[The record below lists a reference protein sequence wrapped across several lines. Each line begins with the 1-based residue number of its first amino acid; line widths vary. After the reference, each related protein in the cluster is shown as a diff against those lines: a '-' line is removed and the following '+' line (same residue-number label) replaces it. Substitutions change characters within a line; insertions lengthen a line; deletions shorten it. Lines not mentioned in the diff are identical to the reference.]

1 MRNNKYMRYRAEIR
15 KWLAV
20 GMTAAMCMS
29 MLAGCSTGKSTSSTS
44 DAEGTSEVNTAT
56 DADIDSEND
65 GTDADT
71 DSKNDGTDTDKDSK
85 NGDTDTAYEKTASAK
100 TEMTVEEMQAAIDD
114 AMSEADI
121 DITDMFT
128 KRDLAGTY
136 EESEAVKITLS
147 GKTATCDSSN
157 VQIEDG
163 VVTIK
168 AAGVYVLS
176 GTLTD
181 GTIVVDADD
190 DDKVQLVLD
199 GASVTAA
206 DYAAIYAKNADKVF
220 VTLSQGTENSL
231 TVSGDYVQTDDNN
244 VDAVIFAKCD
254 LTLNGSGNLTVKDN
268 AGHGIVSKDDLVVA
282 DGTYTIDSQDH
293 CLNGKDSVRIA
304 DGTFTL
310 SCDEDGIHAG
320 NDDQQDGYVYIE
332 GGDINISVG
341 DDGIHA
347 EGLLIITGGDI
358 DVAASDDGFNAAGGS
373 SGSSGDNK
381 GGSFDGTGD
390 NKGGFSGNPGGDMN
404 GSTPPARPDGNG
416 QSDGTDGDSTNT
428 KTIPAKP
435 DDSGQNSNS
444 GDNTQAAGN
453 GTQSTEDDQSQT
465 DSPETNNTDVNRPEL
480 PEKGDRSGDSG
491 TPGVPGMGGAGMDA
505 DYDAYILIKDGN
517 ININADGDGIDSNG
531 YLGIAG
537 GSVYVLGPSN
547 NGNGALDY
555 GIYAAITGGE
565 IVAVGGSGMAQGFG
579 DESTQCSALVN
590 FDEWIDAGETIVL
603 ADSDGNKLLTYKAD
617 KKFNSV
623 LISTS
628 DMKQGET
635 YTLIAGDRTSTF
647 TMEDVTYSEGS
658 VGMQGPDGGSDDGG
672 MQRPDST
679 GGGSDDGGMQRPDST
694 GGGANTDEAQTSDK
708 SQNEGQDSSTQS
720 TETLK
725 STESI
730 SI

>member
-1 MRNNKYMRYRAEIR
+1 MRKNKYMRHRAGIR
-15 KWLAV
+15 TCLAV
-20 GMTAAMCMS
+20 ELTAAMCMA
-29 MLAGCSTGKSTSSTS
+29 MLAGCSTGQSTGSTS
-44 DAEGTSEVNTAT
+44 DTELASEVSTAT
-56 DADIDSEND
+56 DAD
-65 GTDADT
+65 TDAADAQNT
-71 DSKNDGTDTDKDSK
+71 ST
-85 NGDTDTAYEKTASAK
+85 K
-100 TEMTVEEMQAAIDD
+100 TEMTVEEMQAAIDE
-114 AMSEADI
+114 AMSNAAI

-136 EESEAVKITLS
+136 DESEAVKITLS

-157 VQIEDG
+157 VHIEDG

-181 GTIVVDADD
+181 GTVVVDAGD
-190 DDKVQLVLD
+190 DDKVQLVFD
-199 GASVTAA
+199 GVSITAA

-220 VTLSQGTENSL
+220 VTLTEGTENTL

-254 LTLNGSGNLTVKDN
+254 LTLGGSGSLTVKDTT
-268 AGHGIVSKDDLVVA
+268 GHGIVSKDDLVVTG
-282 DGTYTIDSQDH
+282 GTYTIDSQDH

-310 SCDEDGIHAG
+310 TCDEDGIHAG
-320 NDDQQDGYVYIE
+320 NDDQQDSYIYIE
-332 GGDINISVG
+332 GGDIDISVG
-341 DDGIHA
+341 DDAMHA

-358 DVAASDDGFNAAGGS
+358 DISKSYEGIEGYKILVTGGDIDVVANDDGFNAA
-373 SGSSGDNK
+373 
-381 GGSFDGTGD
+381 
-390 NKGGFSGNPGGDMN
+390 
-404 GSTPPARPDGNG
+404 RPDSNG
-416 QSDGTDGDSTNT
+416 QSD
-428 KTIPAKP
+428 
-435 DDSGQNSNS
+435 
-444 GDNTQAAGN
+444 
-453 GTQSTEDDQSQT
+453 GTQSTEDDQRQT
-465 DSPETNNTDVNRPEL
+465 DSFQRRTNDTETNRPEL
-480 PEKGDRSGDSG
+480 PEKGDRPGDSD
-491 TPGVPGMGGAGMDA
+491 TPGGSGMGAGMDT
-505 DYDAYILIKDGN
+505 DYDAYILITGGI

-555 GIYAAITGGE
+555 GIYATITGGE
-565 IVAVGGSGMAQGFG
+565 MVAVGGSGMEQGFG

-590 FDEWIDAGETIVL
+590 FDEWIDVGETITL
-603 ADSDGNKLLTYKAD
+603 TDSNGNKLLTYKAD
-617 KKFNSV
+617 KRFDSV

-635 YTLIAGDRTSTF
+635 YTLTAGDQTSTF
-647 TMEDVTYSEGS
+647 AMEDVTYSEGPS
-658 VGMQGPDGGSDDGG
+658 SMQGPGGDPDNGG

-679 GGGSDDGGMQRPDST
+679 GNGGMQRPDST
-694 GGGANTDEAQTSDK
+694 GNGGMQRPDSTGDGSDAGNSQNSDK
-708 SQNEGQDSSTQS
+708 RQNGGQDNSTQS

-725 STESI
+725 NTESI

>member
-1 MRNNKYMRYRAEIR
+1 MRKNKYMRHRAEIC
-15 KWLAV
+15 KCLAI
-20 GMTAAMCMS
+20 GLTAAMCMA
-29 MLAGCSTGKSTSSTS
+29 MIAGCSTSQSTGSTS
-44 DAEGTSEVNTAT
+44 DTEVASEVSTAT
-56 DADIDSEND
+56 DAETDI
-65 GTDADT
+65 
-71 DSKNDGTDTDKDSK
+71 KNDWTE
-85 NGDTDTAYEKTASAK
+85 TADAQNTSTK

-168 AAGVYVLS
+168 EAGLYVLS

-181 GTIVVDADD
+181 GTIVVDAGD
-190 DDKVQLVLD
+190 DDKVQLVFD
-199 GASVTAA
+199 GVSITTV

-220 VTLSQGTENSL
+220 VTLAEGTENSL

-254 LTLNGSGNLTVKDN
+254 LTLNGNGNLTVKDTT
-268 AGHGIVSKDDLVVA
+268 GHGIVSKDDLVVTG
-282 DGTYTIDSQDH
+282 GTYMIDSQDH

-310 SCDEDGIHAG
+310 ACDEDGIHAG
-320 NDDQQDGYVYIE
+320 NDDQQDGYIYIE
-332 GGDINISVG
+332 GGDIDISVG
-341 DDGIHA
+341 DDAMHA
-347 EGLLIITGGDI
+347 EGLLIITGGDIDISKSYEGIEGHKILVTGGDI

-373 SGSSGDNK
+373 SGNSGDNK
-381 GGSFDGTGD
+381 GGSSDGTGD
-390 NKGGFSGNPGGDMN
+390 NKGGFGGDPGGDMN
-404 GSTPPARPDGNG
+404 GNTPPARPDSNR
-416 QSDGTDGDSTNT
+416 QSTGTDSDSTDTNT
-428 KTIPAKP
+428 LLARP
-435 DDSGQNSNS
+435 DDNGQNS
-444 GDNTQAAGN
+444 GA
-453 GTQSTEDDQSQT
+453 
-465 DSPETNNTDVNRPEL
+465 
-480 PEKGDRSGDSG
+480 
-491 TPGVPGMGGAGMDA
+491 PGGSGMGGAGMDA
-505 DYDAYILIKDGN
+505 DYDAYILITGGN

-537 GSVYVLGPSN
+537 GNVYVLGPSN

-565 IVAVGGSGMAQGFG
+565 MMAVGGSGMAQGFG
-579 DESTQCSALVN
+579 DESTQCSVLVN
-590 FDEWIDAGETIVL
+590 FDEWIDAGETITL
-603 ADSDGNKLLTYKAD
+603 TDSNGNKLLTYKAD

-635 YTLIAGDRTSTF
+635 YTLTAGDQTSTF
-647 TMEDVTYSEGS
+647 AMEDVTYSEGS
-658 VGMQGPDGGSDDGG
+658 GGMQGTGGDPGNGGMQGTGRDPGNGGMQGTGGDPGNGG
-672 MQRPDST
+672 MQRPGST
-679 GGGSDDGGMQRPDST
+679 GDGSDAGDGQ
-694 GGGANTDEAQTSDK
+694 NSDNG
-708 SQNEGQDSSTQS
+708 QNVGQDTGSQT

-725 STESI
+725 NTESI

>member
-1 MRNNKYMRYRAEIR
+1 MRKNKYMRHRAGIR
-15 KWLAV
+15 KCLAI
-20 GMTAAMCMS
+20 GLTAATCMA
-29 MLAGCSTGKSTSSTS
+29 MLAGCSTSQSTSSTS
-44 DAEGTSEVNTAT
+44 DTGVSTAT
-56 DADIDSEND
+56 DADIDSENGD
-65 GTDADT
+65 IDADT
-71 DSKNDGTDTDKDSK
+71 DSKNDGTDAATGSK
-85 NGDTDTAYEKTASAK
+85 NDGTDAADAQNTSTK
-100 TEMTVEEMQAAIDD
+100 TEMTVEEMQAAIDA

-181 GTIVVDADD
+181 GTVVVDAGD

-199 GASVTAA
+199 GVSITAA

-220 VTLSQGTENSL
+220 VTLAEGTENTL

-254 LTLNGSGNLTVKDN
+254 LTLGGSGSLTVKDTV
-268 AGHGIVSKDDLVVA
+268 GHGIVSKDDLVVTG
-282 DGTYTIDSQDH
+282 GTYTIESQDH

-310 SCDEDGIHAG
+310 TCDEDGIHAG
-320 NDDQQDGYVYIE
+320 NDDQQDGYIYIE
-332 GGDINISVG
+332 GGDIDISVG
-341 DDGIHA
+341 DDAMHA
-347 EGLLIITGGDI
+347 EGLLIITGGDIDISKSYEGIEGYKILVTGGDI

-373 SGSSGDNK
+373 SDNSGDNK
-381 GGSFDGTGD
+381 GGNSDGTGD
-390 NKGGFSGNPGGDMN
+390 NKGGFGEGPGGDMN
-404 GSTPPARPDGNG
+404 GNTPPARPDDN
-416 QSDGTDGDSTNT
+416 
-428 KTIPAKP
+428 
-435 DDSGQNSNS
+435 GQNSS
-444 GDNTQAAGN
+444 
-453 GTQSTEDDQSQT
+453 
-465 DSPETNNTDVNRPEL
+465 
-480 PEKGDRSGDSG
+480 
-491 TPGVPGMGGAGMDA
+491 TPGGPGMGGAGMDA
-505 DYDAYILIKDGN
+505 DYDAYILITGGT

-537 GSVYVLGPSN
+537 GNVYVLGPSN

-565 IVAVGGSGMAQGFG
+565 MVAVGGSGMAQGFG

-590 FDEWIDAGETIVL
+590 FDEWIDAGETITL
-603 ADSDGNKLLTYKAD
+603 TDSNGNKLLTYKAD
-617 KKFNSV
+617 KKFDSV

-635 YTLIAGDRTSTF
+635 YTLAAGDQTSTF
-647 TMEDVTYSEGS
+647 AMEDVTYSEGS
-658 VGMQGPDGGSDDGG
+658 GG
-672 MQRPDST
+672 MQKPGST
-679 GGGSDDGGMQRPDST
+679 SNGSDAGDGQ
-694 GGGANTDEAQTSDK
+694 NSDNG
-708 SQNEGQDSSTQS
+708 QNGGQDSGSQT

-725 STESI
+725 NTESI

>member
-1 MRNNKYMRYRAEIR
+1 MRKNKYMIHRAGIR
-15 KWLAV
+15 KCLAV
-20 GMTAAMCMS
+20 GLTAAMCTA
-29 MLAGCSTGKSTSSTS
+29 MLAGCSAGQSTGSAS
-44 DAEGTSEVNTAT
+44 DTEVASEVSTAT
-56 DADIDSEND
+56 DAE
-65 GTDADT
+65 T
-71 DSKNDGTDTDKDSK
+71 DSKNGGTDTDKDSK
-85 NGDTDTAYEKTASAK
+85 NGDTETAYEKTTSAK

-121 DITDMFT
+121 DMTDMFT
-128 KRDLAGTY
+128 KRDLSGTY

-157 VQIEDG
+157 VQIDDG

-181 GTIVVDADD
+181 ETIVVDVGD

-199 GASVTAA
+199 GVSITAA

-220 VTLSQGTENSL
+220 VTLAEGTENSL

-254 LTLNGSGNLTVKDN
+254 LTLNGNGSLTVKDTT
-268 AGHGIVSKDDLVVA
+268 GHGIVSKDDLVVTG
-282 DGTYTIDSQDH
+282 GTYMIDSQDH

-310 SCDEDGIHAG
+310 TCDEDGIHAG
-320 NDDQQDGYVYIE
+320 NDDQQDGYIYIE
-332 GGDINISVG
+332 GGDIDISVG
-341 DDGIHA
+341 DDAMHA
-347 EGLLIITGGDI
+347 EGLLIIAGGDIDISKSYEGIEGYKILVTGGDI

-373 SGSSGDNK
+373 SGNSGDNK

-390 NKGGFSGNPGGDMN
+390 NKGGFGGGMDGN
-404 GSTPPARPDGNG
+404 TPPARPDSNRQSSGTDSDSTDTNTPPARPDDNG
-416 QSDGTDGDSTNT
+416 QS
-428 KTIPAKP
+428 
-435 DDSGQNSNS
+435 
-444 GDNTQAAGN
+444 
-453 GTQSTEDDQSQT
+453 
-465 DSPETNNTDVNRPEL
+465 
-480 PEKGDRSGDSG
+480 SG
-491 TPGVPGMGGAGMDA
+491 TPGGPGMGGVGMDA
-505 DYDAYILIKDGN
+505 DYDAYILITGGT

-537 GSVYVLGPSN
+537 GNVYVLGPSN

-555 GIYAAITGGE
+555 GIYAAITSGE
-565 IVAVGGSGMAQGFG
+565 MVAVGGSGMAQRFG
-579 DESTQCSALVN
+579 DKSTQCSALVN
-590 FDEWIDAGETIVL
+590 FDEWIDSGETITL
-603 ADSDGNKLLTYKAD
+603 TDSNGNKLLTYKAD

-635 YTLIAGDRTSTF
+635 YTLTAGDQTSTF
-647 TMEDVTYSEGS
+647 AMEDVTYSEGS
-658 VGMQGPDGGSDDGG
+658 GGMQGTGGDPGNGG

-679 GGGSDDGGMQRPDST
+679 GDGSGNGGMQRPDGNSGGGGMQKPDST
-694 GGGANTDEAQTSDK
+694 GDGSDAGNG
-708 SQNEGQDSSTQS
+708 QNSNNGQNGGQDSDSQT

-725 STESI
+725 NTESI

>member
-1 MRNNKYMRYRAEIR
+1 MRKNKYMRHRAGIR
-15 KWLAV
+15 KCLTV
-20 GMTAAMCMS
+20 GMTAAMCMA
-29 MLAGCSTGKSTSSTS
+29 MLAGCSNGQSKSSAS
-44 DAEGTSEVNTAT
+44 DTEVASEVSTAT
-56 DADIDSEND
+56 DAE
-65 GTDADT
+65 T
-71 DSKNDGTDTDKDSK
+71 DSKNDGIDAADAQNTSV
-85 NGDTDTAYEKTASAK
+85 KTA
-100 TEMTVEEMQAAIDD
+100 MTVEEMQTAIDD

-121 DITDMFT
+121 DISDMFT

-136 EESEAVKITLS
+136 EESETVKITLS
-147 GKTATCDSSN
+147 GKTATCNSSN

-181 GTIVVDADD
+181 GTIVVDAGD

-199 GASVTAA
+199 GVSVTAA

-220 VTLSQGTENSL
+220 VTLAEGTENSL

-254 LTLNGSGNLTVKDN
+254 LTLNGNGNLTVKDTT
-268 AGHGIVSKDDLVVA
+268 GHGIVSKDDLVVTG
-282 DGTYTIDSQDH
+282 GTYTIESQDH

-310 SCDEDGIHAG
+310 TCDEDGIHAG
-320 NDDQQDGYVYIE
+320 NDDQQDGYIYIE
-332 GGDINISVG
+332 GGDIDISVG
-341 DDGIHA
+341 DDAMHA
-347 EGLLIITGGDI
+347 EGLLIITGGDIDISKSYEGIEGYKILVTGGDI

-373 SGSSGDNK
+373 SDNSGDNK
-381 GGSFDGTGD
+381 GGNSDGTGD
-390 NKGGFSGNPGGDMN
+390 NKGGFGEGPGGDMN
-404 GSTPPARPDGNG
+404 GNTPPARPDSNG
-416 QSDGTDGDSTNT
+416 QS
-428 KTIPAKP
+428 
-435 DDSGQNSNS
+435 
-444 GDNTQAAGN
+444 
-453 GTQSTEDDQSQT
+453 
-465 DSPETNNTDVNRPEL
+465 
-480 PEKGDRSGDSG
+480 SG
-491 TPGVPGMGGAGMDA
+491 TPGGSGMGGAGMDA
-505 DYDAYILIKDGN
+505 DYDAYILITGGT

-537 GSVYVLGPSN
+537 GNVYVLGPSN

-565 IVAVGGSGMAQGFG
+565 MVAVGGSGMAQGFG

-590 FDEWIDAGETIVL
+590 FDEWIDAGETITL
-603 ADSDGNKLLTYKAD
+603 TDSNGNKLLTYKAD
-617 KKFNSV
+617 KKFDSV

-635 YTLIAGDRTSTF
+635 YTLAAGDQTSTF
-647 TMEDVTYSEGS
+647 AMEDVTYSEGS
-658 VGMQGPDGGSDDGG
+658 GGMQGTGGDPGNGG
-672 MQRPDST
+672 MQRPDGNS
-679 GGGSDDGGMQRPDST
+679 GDGGMQKPGST
-694 GGGANTDEAQTSDK
+694 SNGSDAGDG
-708 SQNEGQDSSTQS
+708 QNGGQDSGSQT

-725 STESI
+725 NTESI

>member
-1 MRNNKYMRYRAEIR
+1 MRNNKYMRYRAGIR

-44 DAEGTSEVNTAT
+44 DAEGTSGVNTAT

-65 GTDADT
+65 GTEPDT
-71 DSKNDGTDTDKDSK
+71 DSKNGGTDTDKDSK
-85 NGDTDTAYEKTASAK
+85 NGDTDTAYEKTTSAK

-114 AMSEADI
+114 AMREADI

-136 EESEAVKITLS
+136 EESETVKITLS
-147 GKTATCDSSN
+147 GKTAICESSN
-157 VQIEDG
+157 VQIENG

-181 GTIVVDADD
+181 GTIVVDAGD

-199 GASVTAA
+199 GASITAV
-206 DYAAIYAKNADKVF
+206 DYATVYAKNADRVF
-220 VTLSQGTENSL
+220 VTLAEGTENSL
-231 TVSGDYVQTDDNN
+231 IVSDDYVQTDDNN

-254 LTLNGSGNLTVKDN
+254 LTLGGGGSLSVKDTV
-268 AGHGIVSKDDLVVA
+268 GHGIVSKDDLVVTG
-282 DGTYTIDSQDH
+282 GTYTIESQDH

-310 SCDEDGIHAG
+310 TCDEDGIHAG
-320 NDDQQDGYVYIE
+320 NDDQQDGYIYIE
-332 GGDINISVG
+332 DGDIDISVG
-341 DDGIHA
+341 DDAMHA
-347 EGLLIITGGDI
+347 EGLLIITGGDIDISKSYEGIEGYKILVTGGDI

-373 SGSSGDNK
+373 SDNSGDNK
-381 GGSFDGTGD
+381 GGSSDGTGD
-390 NKGGFSGNPGGDMN
+390 NKGGFGGGPGGDMN
-404 GSTPPARPDGNG
+404 GNTPPARPDDN
-416 QSDGTDGDSTNT
+416 
-428 KTIPAKP
+428 
-435 DDSGQNSNS
+435 GQNS
-444 GDNTQAAGN
+444 
-453 GTQSTEDDQSQT
+453 GTH
-465 DSPETNNTDVNRPEL
+465 
-480 PEKGDRSGDSG
+480 GG
-491 TPGVPGMGGAGMDA
+491 PGMGGAGMDA
-505 DYDAYILIKDGN
+505 DYDAYILITGGT

-537 GSVYVLGPSN
+537 GNVYVLGPSN

-565 IVAVGGSGMAQGFG
+565 MVAVGGSGMAQGFG

-590 FDEWIDAGETIVL
+590 FDEWIDAGETITL
-603 ADSDGNKLLTYKAD
+603 TDSNGNKLLTYKTD
-617 KKFNSV
+617 KKFDSV

-635 YTLIAGDRTSTF
+635 YTLAAGDQTSTF
-647 TMEDVTYSEGS
+647 AMEDVTYSEGS
-658 VGMQGPDGGSDDGG
+658 GG
-672 MQRPDST
+672 MQKPVST
-679 GGGSDDGGMQRPDST
+679 SNGSDAGDGQ
-694 GGGANTDEAQTSDK
+694 NSDNG
-708 SQNEGQDSSTQS
+708 QNGGQDSGSQT

-725 STESI
+725 NTESI

>member
-1 MRNNKYMRYRAEIR
+1 MRKNKYMRHRAGIR
-15 KWLAV
+15 KCLAV
-20 GMTAAMCMS
+20 GLTAAMCMA
-29 MLAGCSTGKSTSSTS
+29 MLAGCSTGQSTGSTS
-44 DAEGTSEVNTAT
+44 DTELASEVSTAT
-56 DADIDSEND
+56 DAD
-65 GTDADT
+65 TDAADAQNT
-71 DSKNDGTDTDKDSK
+71 ST
-85 NGDTDTAYEKTASAK
+85 K
-100 TEMTVEEMQAAIDD
+100 TEMTVEEMQAAIDE
-114 AMSEADI
+114 AMSNAAI

-136 EESEAVKITLS
+136 DESEAVKITLS

-157 VQIEDG
+157 VHIEDG

-181 GTIVVDADD
+181 GTVVVDAGD
-190 DDKVQLVLD
+190 DDKVQLVFD
-199 GASVTAA
+199 GVSITAA

-220 VTLSQGTENSL
+220 VTLTEGTENTL

-254 LTLNGSGNLTVKDN
+254 LTLGGSGSLTVKDTT
-268 AGHGIVSKDDLVVA
+268 GHGIVSKDDLVVTG
-282 DGTYTIDSQDH
+282 GTYTIDSQDH

-310 SCDEDGIHAG
+310 TCDEDGIHAG
-320 NDDQQDGYVYIE
+320 NDDQQDSYIYIE
-332 GGDINISVG
+332 GGDIDISVG
-341 DDGIHA
+341 DDAMHA

-358 DVAASDDGFNAAGGS
+358 DISKSYEGIEGYKILVTGGDIDVVANDDGFNAA
-373 SGSSGDNK
+373 
-381 GGSFDGTGD
+381 
-390 NKGGFSGNPGGDMN
+390 
-404 GSTPPARPDGNG
+404 RPDSNG
-416 QSDGTDGDSTNT
+416 QSD
-428 KTIPAKP
+428 
-435 DDSGQNSNS
+435 
-444 GDNTQAAGN
+444 
-453 GTQSTEDDQSQT
+453 GTQSTEDDQRQT
-465 DSPETNNTDVNRPEL
+465 DSFQRRTNDTETNRPEL
-480 PEKGDRSGDSG
+480 PEKGDRPGDSD
-491 TPGVPGMGGAGMDA
+491 TPGGSGMGAGMDT
-505 DYDAYILIKDGN
+505 DYDAYILITGGI

-555 GIYAAITGGE
+555 GIYATITGGE
-565 IVAVGGSGMAQGFG
+565 MVAVGGSGMEQGFG

-590 FDEWIDAGETIVL
+590 FDEWIDVGETITL
-603 ADSDGNKLLTYKAD
+603 TDSNGNKLLTYKAD
-617 KKFNSV
+617 KRFDSV

-635 YTLIAGDRTSTF
+635 YTLTAGDQTSTF
-647 TMEDVTYSEGS
+647 AMEDVTYSEGPS
-658 VGMQGPDGGSDDGG
+658 SMQGPGGDPDNGGMQRRDSTGNGG

-679 GGGSDDGGMQRPDST
+679 GNGGMQRPDST
-694 GGGANTDEAQTSDK
+694 GDGSDAGNSQNSDK
-708 SQNEGQDSSTQS
+708 RQNGGQDNSTQS

-725 STESI
+725 NTESI

>member
-1 MRNNKYMRYRAEIR
+1 MRKNKYMIHRAGIR
-15 KWLAV
+15 KCLAV
-20 GMTAAMCMS
+20 GLTAAMCTA
-29 MLAGCSTGKSTSSTS
+29 MLAGCSAGQSTGSAS
-44 DAEGTSEVNTAT
+44 DTEVASEVSTAT
-56 DADIDSEND
+56 DAE
-65 GTDADT
+65 T
-71 DSKNDGTDTDKDSK
+71 DSKNGGTDTDKDSK
-85 NGDTDTAYEKTASAK
+85 NGDTETAYEKTTSAK

-121 DITDMFT
+121 DMTDMFT
-128 KRDLAGTY
+128 KRDLSGTY

-157 VQIEDG
+157 VQIDDG

-181 GTIVVDADD
+181 ETIVVDVGD

-199 GASVTAA
+199 GVSITAA

-220 VTLSQGTENSL
+220 VTLAEGTENSL

-254 LTLNGSGNLTVKDN
+254 LTLNGNGSLTVKDTT
-268 AGHGIVSKDDLVVA
+268 GHGIVSKDDLVVTG
-282 DGTYTIDSQDH
+282 GTYMIDSQDH

-310 SCDEDGIHAG
+310 TCDEDGIHAG
-320 NDDQQDGYVYIE
+320 NDDQQDGYIYIE
-332 GGDINISVG
+332 GGDIDISVG
-341 DDGIHA
+341 DDAMHA
-347 EGLLIITGGDI
+347 EGLLIITGGDIDISKSYEGIEGYKILVTGGDI

-373 SGSSGDNK
+373 SGNSGDNK
-381 GGSFDGTGD
+381 GGSSDGTGD
-390 NKGGFSGNPGGDMN
+390 NKGGFGGDMDGN
-404 GSTPPARPDGNG
+404 TPPARPDSNR
-416 QSDGTDGDSTNT
+416 
-428 KTIPAKP
+428 
-435 DDSGQNSNS
+435 QN
-444 GDNTQAAGN
+444 
-453 GTQSTEDDQSQT
+453 
-465 DSPETNNTDVNRPEL
+465 
-480 PEKGDRSGDSG
+480 SG
-491 TPGVPGMGGAGMDA
+491 TPGGPGMGGVGMDA
-505 DYDAYILIKDGN
+505 DYDAYILITGGT

-537 GSVYVLGPSN
+537 GNVYVLGPSN

-555 GIYAAITGGE
+555 GIYAAITSGE
-565 IVAVGGSGMAQGFG
+565 MVAVGGSGMAQRFG
-579 DESTQCSALVN
+579 DKSTQCSALVN
-590 FDEWIDAGETIVL
+590 FDEWIDSGETITL
-603 ADSDGNKLLTYKAD
+603 TDSNGNKLLTYKAD

-635 YTLIAGDRTSTF
+635 YTLTAGDQTSTF
-647 TMEDVTYSEGS
+647 AMEDVTYSEGS
-658 VGMQGPDGGSDDGG
+658 GGMQGTGGDPGNGG

-679 GGGSDDGGMQRPDST
+679 GDGSGNGGMQRPDGNSGGGGMQKPDST
-694 GGGANTDEAQTSDK
+694 GDGSDAGNG
-708 SQNEGQDSSTQS
+708 QNSDNGQNGGQDSDSQT

-725 STESI
+725 NTESI

>member
-1 MRNNKYMRYRAEIR
+1 MRKNKYMRHRAGIR
-15 KWLAV
+15 KCLAI
-20 GMTAAMCMS
+20 GLTAATCMA
-29 MLAGCSTGKSTSSTS
+29 MLAGCSTSQSTSSTS
-44 DAEGTSEVNTAT
+44 DTEVASEVSTAT
-56 DADIDSEND
+56 DAETDI
-65 GTDADT
+65 
-71 DSKNDGTDTDKDSK
+71 KNDWTE
-85 NGDTDTAYEKTASAK
+85 TADAQNTSTK
-100 TEMTVEEMQAAIDD
+100 TEMTVEEMQAAIDA

-181 GTIVVDADD
+181 GTVVVDAGD

-199 GASVTAA
+199 GVSVTAA

-220 VTLSQGTENSL
+220 VTLAEGTENSL

-254 LTLNGSGNLTVKDN
+254 LTLNGNGNLTVKDTT
-268 AGHGIVSKDDLVVA
+268 GHGIVSKDDLVVTG
-282 DGTYTIDSQDH
+282 GTYTIESQDH

-310 SCDEDGIHAG
+310 TCDEDGIHAG
-320 NDDQQDGYVYIE
+320 NDDQQDGYIYIE
-332 GGDINISVG
+332 GGDIDISVG
-341 DDGIHA
+341 DDAMHA
-347 EGLLIITGGDI
+347 EGLLIITGGDIDISKSYEGIEGYKILVTGGDI

-373 SGSSGDNK
+373 SDNSGDNK
-381 GGSFDGTGD
+381 GGNSDGTGD
-390 NKGGFSGNPGGDMN
+390 NKGGFGGGPGGDMN
-404 GSTPPARPDGNG
+404 GNTPPARPDSNG
-416 QSDGTDGDSTNT
+416 QS
-428 KTIPAKP
+428 
-435 DDSGQNSNS
+435 
-444 GDNTQAAGN
+444 
-453 GTQSTEDDQSQT
+453 
-465 DSPETNNTDVNRPEL
+465 
-480 PEKGDRSGDSG
+480 SG
-491 TPGVPGMGGAGMDA
+491 TPGGPGMGGAGMDA
-505 DYDAYILIKDGN
+505 DYDAYILITGGT

-531 YLGIAG
+531 YLGITG
-537 GSVYVLGPSN
+537 GNVYVLGPSN

-590 FDEWIDAGETIVL
+590 FDEWIDAGETITL
-603 ADSDGNKLLTYKAD
+603 TDSNGNKLLTYKAD
-617 KKFNSV
+617 KKFDSV

-628 DMKQGET
+628 DMKQGEI
-635 YTLIAGDRTSTF
+635 YTLAAGDQTSTF
-647 TMEDVTYSEGS
+647 AMEDVTYSEGS
-658 VGMQGPDGGSDDGG
+658 GGMQGTGGDPGNGG
-672 MQRPDST
+672 MQRPDGNS
-679 GGGSDDGGMQRPDST
+679 GDGGMQKPGST
-694 GGGANTDEAQTSDK
+694 SNGSDAGDG
-708 SQNEGQDSSTQS
+708 QNGGQDSGSQT

-725 STESI
+725 NTESI